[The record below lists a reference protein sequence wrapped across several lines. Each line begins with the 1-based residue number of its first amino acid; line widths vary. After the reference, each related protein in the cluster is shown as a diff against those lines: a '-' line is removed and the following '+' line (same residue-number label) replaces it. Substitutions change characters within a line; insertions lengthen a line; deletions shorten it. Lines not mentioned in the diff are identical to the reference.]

1 MKKSLF
7 IISCILSQAL
17 MVVGQQ
23 QKSGVKLLAKV
34 KGKSILLRWAPTN
47 PSAWLMGNK
56 NGYKIDRYLI
66 TNKNQVVGKP
76 TRIQLTPVPLKP
88 RPKEQWEADAK
99 RNDYSAIAAQAI
111 YGSSFQVT
119 MPQSPSMSE
128 VVSRTQEQEQRFSFA
143 LFAADHSFQTAK
155 LSALGFADSTVRK
168 DERYLYRVYISNT
181 DSKIKLDTGSFYL
194 GLQDSVGLMPP
205 MNLTAQ
211 FADRLVLLRWPKAYV
226 QQQYTSF
233 IIERSEGGG
242 EFKQRSSKP
251 FINTTTDHDAEIF
264 FQALDSLTQNDVE
277 YQYRIRGITPFGEI
291 GPESE
296 RVSGK
301 GFRTLNARA
310 TISGGKEEKGK
321 VEIQWTTTGS
331 RELIVGYYVE
341 RASNT
346 NEKFE
351 KLNSQ
356 LLGKDQSHFTD
367 QKPLS
372 TNYYRVKTVGENGQT
387 SDSFPFMVQMVD
399 SIPPAAPQ
407 GLKVKIDTTGV
418 ARLTWSAN
426 QEKDLKGYHVYRS
439 NFSSAEFSQVNKQ
452 MLNTPEF
459 ADTVTLK
466 ALNKKIYYR
475 IAAFDKR
482 INRSLYSQTVEAELP
497 DVVPPQ
503 PPQIIEINPQSSG
516 LRIKWNKSSSEDVVS
531 YRLERKP
538 QDSTVWRLIRLFVG
552 NDSTIFSDLT
562 VSKSKTYQY
571 RLIALDKAGH
581 HSQPSNLVSGKALL
595 SNLHP
600 AIKNLTAKAD
610 RESKTITLQWKYDEK
625 GVSKYLIYRAAG
637 DEPISFYKTISG
649 ETPGFIDSNVKMN
662 TIYKYRVKCVFRDGE
677 QSGLSIDKEVKF

>member
-1 MKKSLF
+1 MKKFLF
-7 IISCILSQAL
+7 IGWILSQAL

-23 QKSGVKLLAKV
+23 QTSGVKLLAKV

-47 PSAWLMGNK
+47 SSAWLLGNK

-76 TRIQLTPVPLKP
+76 TRIQLTPAPLKP

-111 YGSSFQVT
+111 YGSSFQVS

-168 DERYLYRVYISNT
+168 DERYLYRVYISNI
-181 DSKIKLDTGSFYL
+181 DSKTKLDTGSFYL

-233 IIERSEGGG
+233 IIERSEPGG
-242 EFKQRSSKP
+242 EFKQRNSKP
-251 FINTTTDHDAEIF
+251 FVNTTTDHDAEIF
-264 FQALDSLTQNDVE
+264 FQALDSLPQNDVE
-277 YQYRIRGITPFGEI
+277 YQYRIRGITPFGEV

-301 GFRTLNARA
+301 GFKTLDARA
-310 TISGGKEEKGK
+310 SIIGGAEEKGK
-321 VEIQWTTTGS
+321 VEIQWRTTGN
-331 RELIVGYYVE
+331 RDLVVGYYVE
-341 RASNT
+341 RAGNASEN
-346 NEKFE
+346 FE
-351 KLNSQ
+351 RLNSA
-356 LLGKDQSHFTD
+356 LLKRDQSSFTD

-372 TNYYRVKTVGENGQT
+372 TNYYRIKTVGENGQS

-418 ARLTWSAN
+418 ARLTWTAN
-426 QEKDLKGYHVYRS
+426 VEKDLRGYHVYRS
-439 NFSSAEFSQVNKQ
+439 HFSTAEFSQVNKQ

-459 ADTVTLK
+459 ADSVTVK

-475 IAAFDKR
+475 VAAFDKR
-482 INRSLYSQTVEAELP
+482 INRSLYSQVVEAELP

-503 PPQIIEINPQSSG
+503 PPQIVEIKPQSTG
-516 LRIKWNKSSSEDVVS
+516 LFVKWNKSSSDDVVS

-538 QDSTVWRLIRLFVG
+538 QDSVAWRIIKTFAS
-552 NDSTIFSDLT
+552 NDSATFLDLNI
-562 VSKSKTYQY
+562 SKSKAYQY
-571 RLIALDKAGH
+571 RLFALDKAGH
-581 HSQPSNLVSGKALL
+581 NSQSSNLVSGKALL
-595 SNLHP
+595 NTLRP
-600 AIKNLTAKAD
+600 AIKNLTAKVD
-610 RESKTITLQWKYDEK
+610 RENKTITLQWKYDEK
-625 GVSKYLIYRAAG
+625 GVTKFLIYRSVG
-637 DEPISFYKTISG
+637 DEPISLYKTVSG
-649 ETPGFIDSNVKMN
+649 ETLGFVDGSVKMN
-662 TIYKYRVKCVFRDGE
+662 SFYLFRVRAVFQDATLSE
-677 QSGLSIDKEVKF
+677 WSLSIKVNY

>member
-1 MKKSLF
+1 MKKFLF
-7 IISCILSQAL
+7 IGWILSQAL

-23 QKSGVKLLAKV
+23 QTSGVKLLAKV

-47 PSAWLMGNK
+47 SSAWLLGNK

-76 TRIQLTPVPLKP
+76 TRIQLTPAPLKP

-111 YGSSFQVT
+111 YGSSFQVS

-168 DERYLYRVYISNT
+168 DERYLYRVYISNI
-181 DSKIKLDTGSFYL
+181 DSKTKLDTGSFYL

-233 IIERSEGGG
+233 IIERSEPGG
-242 EFKQRSSKP
+242 EFKQRNSKP
-251 FINTTTDHDAEIF
+251 FVNTTTDHDAEIF
-264 FQALDSLTQNDVE
+264 FQALDSLPQNDVE
-277 YQYRIRGITPFGEI
+277 YQYRIRGITPFGEV

-301 GFRTLNARA
+301 GFKTLDARA
-310 TISGGKEEKGK
+310 SIIGGAEEKGK
-321 VEIQWTTTGS
+321 VEIQWRTTGN
-331 RELIVGYYVE
+331 RDLVVGYYVE
-341 RASNT
+341 RAGNAS
-346 NEKFE
+346 EKFE
-351 KLNSQ
+351 RLNSA
-356 LLGKDQSHFTD
+356 LLKRDQSSFTD

-372 TNYYRVKTVGENGQT
+372 TNYYRIKTVGENGQS

-418 ARLTWSAN
+418 ARLTWTAN
-426 QEKDLKGYHVYRS
+426 VEKDLRGYHVYRS
-439 NFSSAEFSQVNKQ
+439 HFSTAEFSQVNKQ

-459 ADTVTLK
+459 ADSLTVK

-482 INRSLYSQTVEAELP
+482 INRSLYSQVVEAELP

-503 PPQIIEINPQSSG
+503 PPQIIEINPQSNG
-516 LRIKWNKSSSEDVVS
+516 LFLKWNKSSSDDVVS

-538 QDSTVWRLIRLFVG
+538 QDSLGWKIIKSFAE
-552 NDSTIFSDLT
+552 NDSTKFTDLKI
-562 VSKSKTYQY
+562 SKSKTYQY
-571 RLIALDKAGH
+571 RLIALDKSGH

-595 SNLHP
+595 SSLRP

-610 RESKTITLQWKYDEK
+610 RENKTITLQWKYDEK
-625 GVSKYLIYRAAG
+625 GVSKYQIYRAAG
-637 DEPISFYKTISG
+637 DEPMTLYRTVSG
-649 ETPGFIDSNVKMN
+649 ETFGFADSGVRMN
-662 TIYKYRVKCVFRDGE
+662 TIYKYRVKCVFQDGE
-677 QSGLSIDKEVKF
+677 QSGLSDDKEVKF